1 MLTVL
6 AANVNDIFGNLNPP
20 PGSESFANPVAGL
33 STVMIVGIRMAL
45 IVGGF
50 FVLFY
55 LLWGA
60 LDWITSNGEEE
71 KLKSARQ
78 KMTNAVI
85 GIIIIVAALGIFL
98 VITTDVLGI
107 IKRDGSGGWQ
117 FSLPTINKCIPETGV
132 CGAVGAENCCA
143 GFQCLTAVGG
153 VPVVP
158 PALGVCAIP

>member
-71 KLKSARQ
+71 KLKSARL

-85 GIIIIVAALGIFL
+85 GIIIMVAALGIFL

-117 FSLPTINKCIPETGV
+117 FSLPSINQCVP
-132 CGAVGAENCCA
+132 GAGACTVGGQLCCA
-143 GFQCLTAVGG
+143 GFACNGAIFIP
-153 VPVVP
+153 VP
-158 PALGVCAIP
+158 